1 MGEHCASAL
10 KRRWCAL
17 RAQGRVTGY
26 GMRSEE
32 LGEEGERGDAYGV
45 GAGKAVG
52 GDVRGVEDDLEDVDW
67 TMPK

>member
-1 MGEHCASAL
+1 M
-10 KRRWCAL
+10 
-17 RAQGRVTGY
+17 QGPGAEWQAGGCPPRVES

-52 GDVRGVEDDLEDVDW
+52 GDVRGVEDDLEGVDW